1 MARKERKYKRLP
13 GRPFTPFEVRS
24 LWQGPD
30 HLLWVESVFFKENYK
45 RFFYSDIQCT
55 ILQRTGTHLLWS
67 FIWGSL
73 ALICALIAFL
83 VPGTPYVSATF
94 TAIFLLALGINL
106 AWGPSCT
113 VYLQTAV
120 QVQKISSL
128 KRVRTAQ
135 KTMVR
140 IKALVEAVQGPWERQ
155 KRMNEL
161 TATHTGASQT
171 PSAGV
176 SAASANRSRKGDPD
190 GPFDPRLHLILFGLL
205 LVLGIIGFS
214 QLKFKSL
221 PVGVMETLFH
231 SAAQIMAIIALVR
244 WHRHLKGTLIARVNW
259 LALFFITIQTII
271 GYGLF
276 FAVSFSNP
284 QINYHHW
291 AMFKKMFE
299 LQWTDHPL
307 ALAGNL
313 VHTGGSL
320 LLGISGLLVLRRGP
334 WAITHGSEK
343 RKTETGPQPANTKH

>member
-13 GRPFTPFEVRS
+13 GRPFTPFDVRS

-45 RFFYSDIQCT
+45 RFFYSDIQCA
-55 ILQRTGTHLLWS
+55 ILRRTDTRMLWS
-67 FIWGSL
+67 FIWGTL
-73 ALICALIAFL
+73 ALICGLIAFL

-128 KRVRTAQ
+128 KRVRTAL
-135 KTMVR
+135 KTMAR

-155 KRMNEL
+155 KGMNEL
-161 TATHTGASQT
+161 SAATPTGASQAPT
-171 PSAGV
+171 
-176 SAASANRSRKGDPD
+176 ASVDRSRKG
-190 GPFDPRLHLILFGLL
+190 PFEPRLHLILFGLL
-205 LVLGIIGFS
+205 LVLGTIGLS

-221 PVGVMETLFH
+221 PVGVLETLFY
-231 SAAQIMAIIALVR
+231 SAAQIMVIIALVR
-244 WHRHLKGTLIARVNW
+244 WHRQLKGTLIARVNW
-259 LALFFITIQTII
+259 LALFFITSQTII

-276 FAVSFSNP
+276 IAVSFSNP

-299 LQWTDHPL
+299 LQWIDHPL
-307 ALAGNL
+307 ALVGNL
-313 VHTGGSL
+313 VHAGGSL
-320 LLGISGLLVLRRGP
+320 LLGISGLLILQRRP
-334 WAITHGSEK
+334 RVRNHRSATVNPDVA
-343 RKTETGPQPANTKH
+343 RKGL